1 MFICPLKRQLARKDE
16 EKKMKW
22 EFYKVYHLK
31 KTSISLFKFDA
42 KLYQII
48 YRNTYKYL
56 HLLSF
61 PSIKL
66 HWLI

>member
-1 MFICPLKRQLARKDE
+1 
-16 EKKMKW
+16 MKW

-31 KTSISLFKFDA
+31 KKSISLFKFDA
-42 KLYQII
+42 KLDQII